1 MVLKTRKDV
10 TIYISCVKG
19 SLGALVGGG
28 GGVGACARRARHA
41 RESRREINY
50 VFLPFFLARRASC
63 LCLEACLRRV
73 PAMTA
78 VQATLTSSM
87 TSTHTYVD

>member
-1 MVLKTRKDV
+1 MALKTRKDV

-19 SLGALVGGG
+19 SFGGARRRGGG
-28 GGVGACARRARHA
+28 GWGVRADSETRERRQKR
-41 RESRREINY
+41 NY
-50 VFLPFFLARRASC
+50 LFLPSFLARRASC
-63 LCLEACLRRV
+63 LCLEACLRSV

-87 TSTHTYVD
+87 TSTHAYVD